1 MRTDGAA
8 RQRAYGH
15 AMTSKKTDNEG
26 PVIVVG
32 YDGSA
37 TSRTAVDHAARQ
49 AGPRGTVYL
58 VHSYGLPPEWLGY
71 PYYQHVLDEHR
82 TRGEVLLGAL
92 PATDD
97 PLLETHFESELLGGP
112 PADAITSVAEARDAD
127 AIVIGSRGLSR
138 MYSALGSVSHDVL
151 HRATVPVVV
160 MPHVA
165 GQK

>member
-1 MRTDGAA
+1 
-8 RQRAYGH
+8 
-15 AMTSKKTDNEG
+15 MTSNKPESKG

-32 YDGSA
+32 YDGSP
-37 TSRTAVDHAARQ
+37 TSRAAVDQAARQ
-49 AGPRGTVYL
+49 AGPSGTVHL

-71 PYYQHVLDEHR
+71 PYYQDVLDDR
-82 TRGEVLLGAL
+82 RSRGEVLLDAH
-92 PATDD
+92 PESDD
-97 PLLETHFESELLGGP
+97 PLLATHFETELLGGP
-112 PADAITSVAEARDAD
+112 PADAITNVAKARHAD

-165 GQK
+165 G